1 MKDYSILLNQTYLYV
16 KQHPYERINFSKI
29 ATILGLSRHTVSKQ
43 YLQIEM
49 SDNFDIS
56 NYHEDIADKYQRA
69 VAIIKD
75 LEPKEYTTAE
85 YAIML
90 KITKSV
96 LEEHLNAK
104 GK

>member
-16 KQHPYERINFSKI
+16 KQHPYEKINFSKI
-29 ATILGLSRHTVSKQ
+29 ATILGLSRHTVAKQ
-43 YLQIEM
+43 YNQIEM
-49 SDNFDIS
+49 SNNINIS
-56 NYHEDIADKYQRA
+56 NYHEDIADKYKRA
-69 VAIIKD
+69 IAIIKD
-75 LEPKEYTTAE
+75 LEPKEYTMSE

-96 LEEHLNAK
+96 LEEHLN